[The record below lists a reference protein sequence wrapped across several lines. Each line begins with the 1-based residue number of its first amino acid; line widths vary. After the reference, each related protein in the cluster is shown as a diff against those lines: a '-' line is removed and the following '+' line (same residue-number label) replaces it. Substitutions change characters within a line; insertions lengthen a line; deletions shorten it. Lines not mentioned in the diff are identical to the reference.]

1 VALAVSEGESDAHP
15 DKRIKLS
22 PKVMEIAIFDFGIF
36 SLSFSIQ
43 L

>member
-1 VALAVSEGESDAHP
+1 MSLAVSDVEPGAHP

-22 PKVMEIAIFDFGIF
+22 PKAMEIVVFDLGIF